1 MEGLRDPGRSFTD
14 RKASLD
20 MGHKEKLSF
29 KFVFIPADV
38 NEPIEEW
45 EQSYGEGDEVE
56 CLLNRIKV
64 KRQDFELSL
73 LRF

>member
-1 MEGLRDPGRSFTD
+1 MEN
-14 RKASLD
+14 
-20 MGHKEKLSF
+20 KERASF

-45 EQSYGEGDEVE
+45 EQTYDEGDEVE

-64 KRQDFELSL
+64 TLCVKSL
-73 LRF
+73 I